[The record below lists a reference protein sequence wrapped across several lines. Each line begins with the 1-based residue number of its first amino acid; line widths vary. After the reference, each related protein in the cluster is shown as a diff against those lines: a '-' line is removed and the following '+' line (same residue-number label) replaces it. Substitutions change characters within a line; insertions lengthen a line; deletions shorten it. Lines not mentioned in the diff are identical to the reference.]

1 MANKTNRKN
10 VKQTTKVEEVKYPV
24 EDFMADKKASE
35 AETKEE
41 TVAAVEPEV
50 KEDID
55 VKTAVIKN
63 NKRLNLRT
71 NKSKSAGILAV
82 LEPNTK
88 LTVVNYDPKAEW
100 TQVIA
105 INDDAFG
112 DPAYVM
118 TEFIEVK

>member
-24 EDFMADKKASE
+24 EDFVADKKASE

-41 TVAAVEPEV
+41 
-50 KEDID
+50 DID
-55 VKTAVIKN
+55 VKSAVIKN

-100 TQVIA
+100 TQVTA